1 MAIAGSRLR
10 SLLAELR
17 ARAPRRR
24 TVVLTATAA
33 PLIATGALAAFVLLA
48 PLAPLEERMSQPGA
62 VVVAADGSVIWYDVA
77 DGLRIPVTLA
87 DVSPI
92 MIEATL
98 AAEDG
103 RFRRHPGVDPLAIA
117 RAARDYRDAPSGAST
132 ITQQLARRLYLA
144 ESSAPPPLRKAR
156 EALTALQIE
165 ARYSKDEILAAYLNT
180 VFYGRGAYGI
190 EASARIYFGVGAD
203 QLDLPQAAYLTGLPQ
218 LPATYGEDPRAARAR
233 QRYVLGRLV
242 ARGLVDVAD
251 AERAA
256 SAPLALCGAP
266 DAAVAPHAI
275 GYVFDELERLLPAGA
290 TRDGLVVET
299 TLDVPL
305 QREAERIVR
314 LRLAEL
320 EEHRAGNGAV
330 VAIDPASGRVRAM
343 VGGADF
349 DAAEGGQINMAV
361 QPRQPGSALKP
372 FLYAAAFE
380 QGFTAATMLL
390 DVPATFTTRSGL
402 YTPVNYDRNF
412 RGPTPLRVALAS
424 SLNVPA
430 VRTLEAIG
438 VQTFLEMAHRVGLQT
453 LDAPEAYGLALTLGA
468 GEVTPLDLTA
478 AFGAFASG
486 GTLHEPY
493 VIERVVDGAGR
504 VIYERQTVAPRR
516 VLSPQIAFL
525 VADILSDPVARAAG
539 FGDFS
544 VLDNPF
550 GAGVKTGTSSS
561 FRDNWTV
568 GFTPEIVVGVWVGN
582 TDGSPMLDISGV
594 DGAAPIWR
602 DVIEAALER
611 SHGRELARPPGL
623 RRTTVCAPTG
633 LLPGPHCPAPRV
645 EWFIDGTEPTQVE
658 RYYLVD
664 ESGRKAIDPPLEA
677 RPWAADA
684 GLRVAGE
691 AAGAAGG
698 TGSVYIVQPAPGSV
712 FYIAPELERQR
723 LLLRAAVPPGTTR
736 VEFLLDGLPIG
747 EIAADDPTLAW
758 RLEPG
763 AHALEVVAHLP
774 DGSTISAST
783 GYEVRQR

>member
-1 MAIAGSRLR
+1 MVIAWSRLG
-10 SLLAELR
+10 SLSAELWSR
-17 ARAPRRR
+17 ARRRR
-24 TVVLTATAA
+24 TWVLVATAA
-33 PLIATGALAAFVLLA
+33 PLIAIGVLAAFVFLA
-48 PLAPLEERMSQPGA
+48 PLVALEERIAQPGS
-62 VVVAADGSVIWYDVA
+62 VVVAADGSVIWYDTA
-77 DGLRIPVTLA
+77 NGLRIPVTLE

-98 AAEDG
+98 AAEDA
-103 RFRRHPGVDPLAIA
+103 RFRRHPGIDPLAIA
-117 RAARDYRDAPSGAST
+117 RAARDYREDPSGAST
-132 ITQQLARRLYLA
+132 ITQQLARRLYLDG
-144 ESSAPPPLRKAR
+144 SSAPLAVRKAR

-190 EASARIYFGVGAD
+190 EAAAQIYFGVSAD

-218 LPATYGEDPRAARAR
+218 LPATYGEDLEAARAR
-233 QRYVLGRLV
+233 QRYVLGRLT
-242 ARGLVDVAD
+242 ARGVVDAAD

-256 SAPLALCGAP
+256 TTPLALREAEEAP
-266 DAAVAPHAI
+266 IAQHVV
-275 GYVFDELERLLPAGA
+275 GYVFEELERLLPAGA
-290 TRDGLVVET
+290 ARDGLVVHT

-314 LRLAEL
+314 LRLAEI
-320 EEHRAGNGAV
+320 EEHHAGNAAV

-349 DAAEGGQINMAV
+349 DAADGGQINMAV

-438 VQTFLEMAHRVGLQT
+438 VDAFLEMADRVGLDT

-478 AFGAFASG
+478 AFGAFATG
-486 GTLHEPY
+486 GTMQAPY
-493 VIERVVDGAGR
+493 VIERVTDGGGR
-504 VIYERQTVAPRR
+504 VLYEHQAAVVTR
-516 VLSPQIAFL
+516 VLSAEHAFL
-525 VADILSDPVARAAG
+525 IADILGDPVARAAG

-550 GAGVKTGTSSS
+550 GAGVKTGTSSN

-568 GFTPEIVVGVWVGN
+568 GFTPAVVVGVWVGN
-582 TDGSPMLDISGV
+582 TDDSPMLNISGV

-602 DVIEAALER
+602 DVIEAALEG
-611 SHGRELARPPGL
+611 SPGHEFARPPGL
-623 RRTTVCAPTG
+623 LRAPVCAPTG
-633 LLPGPHCPAPRV
+633 LLPGPHCPSPMV
-645 EWFIDGTEPTQVE
+645 EWFVDGTEPTQTEDYFVLDAGGQ
-658 RYYLVD
+658 R
-664 ESGRKAIDPPLEA
+664 AIAPPLEA

-684 GLRVAGE
+684 GLRVLGDV
-691 AAGAAGG
+691 AGG
-698 TGSVYIVQPAPGSV
+698 SGPVTIVQPAPGSV
-712 FYIAPELERQR
+712 FYVAPELEDQR
-723 LLLRAAVPPGTTR
+723 LLLRAAVPPSTTR
-736 VEFLLDGLPIG
+736 VEFVLDGLT
-747 EIAADDPTLAW
+747 IAEVGADDPALVW

-763 AHALEVVAHLP
+763 EHALEVVAHLS
-774 DGSTISAST
+774 DGSAVSAES
-783 GYEVRQR
+783 GYEVKQQ